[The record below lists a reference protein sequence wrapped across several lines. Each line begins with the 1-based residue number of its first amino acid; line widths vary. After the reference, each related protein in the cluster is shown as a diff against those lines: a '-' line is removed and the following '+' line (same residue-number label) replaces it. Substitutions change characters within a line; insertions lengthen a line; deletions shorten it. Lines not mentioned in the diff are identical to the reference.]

1 MFESYLKARYP
12 VLYIVSPEEARIEY
26 ELATTVSENKWRLIA
41 WSHTDGFINIKG
53 QAIEQVED
61 PIEALSKIRQAQ
73 GTLGGIDLE
82 KGNIAFLFRDL
93 SPFFTS
99 PKVVRLVRDIA
110 REFKTQGKTLVITAS
125 YNQLPIELQRDV
137 TLLEFELP
145 DRKMIGVLLDKFLED
160 NKKTF
165 GDVDRDERAAII
177 EACMGLTTTEA
188 ENAVAK
194 AVVDWRKL
202 QKDNPKGDL
211 PNISVLVMEEKAK
224 AIKKTGILEYYP
236 VSDTMKDVGGLAN
249 FKEWMSMRQKAFSEK
264 ARDFGLPSPRGVLFV
279 GLPGTG
285 KSLAAK
291 ACAKA
296 FGVPLIRFDI
306 GRVFSGLVGSSEA
319 NMRIAIQTAEAIG
332 MCVLWLD
339 EIEKAFAGLASS
351 GTTDS
356 GVSAR
361 VFGSFITWMQEKK
374 VPVFVVATCNKISGL
389 PPELTRKG
397 RFDDIFFVDA
407 PDPKEREE
415 ILKIHI
421 QKRGRDPKKFDL
433 ADCVSNSEGFS
444 GAELEE
450 AVVSGLF
457 NAFYKGQEIT
467 DFHIQHAILN
477 TVPLS
482 RSRASDMAE
491 MRDWAGKF
499 AQHASKKKEVVAK
512 DKRELAL

>member
-26 ELATTVSENKWRLIA
+26 ELATTVNENKWRLVA

-61 PIEALSKIRQAQ
+61 PIEALSKIRQAT
-73 GTLGGIDLE
+73 GSLGGIDLE

-110 REFKTQGKTLVITAS
+110 REFKTQGKVLIITAS

-137 TLLEFELP
+137 TLLEFDLP
-145 DRKMIGVLLDKFLED
+145 DRKMVGVLFDKFYED
-160 NKKTF
+160 NKKTI
-165 GDVDRDERAAII
+165 GEVDRDERAAII

-188 ENAVAK
+188 ENAIAK
-194 AVVDWRKL
+194 AVVDWKKF
-202 QKDNPKGDL
+202 QKDNPKET
-211 PNISVLVMEEKAK
+211 PPRISSLVMDEKAK

-236 VSDTMKDVGGLAN
+236 AAESLKDIGGLAN
-249 FKEWMSMRQKAFSEK
+249 FKEWIAMRQKAFTEK
-264 ARDFGLPSPRGVLFV
+264 AKEFGLPSPRGALFV
-279 GLPGTG
+279 GIPGCG

-291 ACAKA
+291 ACANA
-296 FGVPLIRFDI
+296 LQVPLIRFDI
-306 GRVFSGLVGSSEA
+306 GRVFAGLVGKSEE
-319 NMRIAIQTAEAIG
+319 NMRIAIQTAEAVG
-332 MCVLWLD
+332 QCVLWLD

-374 VPVFVVATCNKISGL
+374 APIFILATCNRIQGL

-397 RFDDIFFVDA
+397 RFDEIFFVDV
-407 PDPKEREE
+407 PDPNERKE
-415 ILKIHI
+415 ILEIHLR
-421 QKRGRDPKKFDL
+421 KRGRDVKKFDL
-433 ADCVSNSEGFS
+433 TDCISSSEGFS

-491 MRDWAGKF
+491 MRDWATKF
-499 AQHASKKKEVVAK
+499 AQHASRKKEVVAK

>member
-26 ELATTVSENKWRLIA
+26 ELATTAKEIKWKLVA
-41 WSHTDGFINIKG
+41 WSHTDGFINVKG
-53 QAIEQVED
+53 ESIDQTED
-61 PIEALSKIRQAQ
+61 PIDALSKIRQ
-73 GTLGGIDLE
+73 GNVSGVDST
-82 KGNIAFLFRDL
+82 KGNVVYLFRDL
-93 SPFFTS
+93 SPFFQA
-99 PKVVRLVRDIA
+99 PKVVRLIRDIA

-160 NKKTF
+160 NKDVI
-165 GDVDRDERAAII
+165 GNNVDRDERSAII

-202 QKDNPKGDL
+202 QKENPKGDL
-211 PNISVLVMEEKAK
+211 PKISALVMEEKAK

-236 VSDTMKDVGGLAN
+236 VSESLKDVGGLAN
-249 FKEWMSMRQKAFSEK
+249 FKEWMSMRQKAFTEK
-264 ARDFGLPSPRGVLFV
+264 ARDFGLPSPRGALFV
-279 GLPGTG
+279 GIPGCG

-291 ACAKA
+291 ACANA

-306 GRVFSGLVGSSEA
+306 GRVFGGLVGQSEA

-332 MCVLWLD
+332 RCVLWVD

-374 VPVFVVATCNKISGL
+374 APVFIIATCNRISGL
-389 PPELTRKG
+389 PAELTRKG
-397 RFDDIFFVDA
+397 RFDEIFFVDV
-407 PDPKEREE
+407 PDPNERKE
-415 ILKIHI
+415 ILQIHI
-421 QKRGRDPKKFDL
+421 QKRGRDLKKFDL
-433 ADCVSNSEGFS
+433 SDCVSNSEGFS

-457 NAFYKGQEIT
+457 NAFYKGQELT

-482 RSRASDMAE
+482 KSRATDMAE
-491 MRDWAGKF
+491 MRDWAQKF
-499 AQHASKKKEVVAK
+499 AQHASRKKEITTK
-512 DKRELAL
+512 DARKVDL